1 MQAANNAI
9 VDRVMGVLKLDIPT
23 YEAIEHDRNALK
35 EAALVVGLAALAGA
49 IGGARQGAGGVI
61 LGIIYAFVWWIVFS
75 ALAYFFGT
83 QIFGTPTTEADVE
96 QVARVV
102 GYAQAPQILNVFG
115 FIPVIGWIISLIAA
129 IWGLICV
136 IVAIRQALDFGTGRA
151 IITGII
157 AAIAV
162 GIISGILAL
171 LFGRGVGIF

>member
-9 VDRVMGVLKLDIPT
+9 VDRVMGILKLDIPT
-23 YEAIEHDRNALK
+23 YEAIERDRNAIK
-35 EAALVVGLAALAGA
+35 EAAIIVGLAALAGA
-49 IGGARQGAGGVI
+49 IGGLREGAGGVI
-61 LGIIYAFVWWIVFS
+61 LGIVSALISWIIFS

-83 QIFGTPTTEADVE
+83 QLFGTPTTQADVE

-102 GYAQAPQILNVFG
+102 GYAQAPRILTIFG
-115 FIPVIGWIISLIAA
+115 FIPVIGWLISLIGA
-129 IWGLICV
+129 IWSLVCV

-162 GIISGILAL
+162 AIIMGILGL
-171 LFGRGVGIF
+171 IFGVGAAIL